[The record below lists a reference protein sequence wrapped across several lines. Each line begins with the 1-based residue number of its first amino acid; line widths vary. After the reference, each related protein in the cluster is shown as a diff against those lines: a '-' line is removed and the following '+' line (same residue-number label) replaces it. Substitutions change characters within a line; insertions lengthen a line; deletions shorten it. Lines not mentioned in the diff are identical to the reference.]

1 MTQIAIK
8 QQIAD
13 IHTATAKATKS
24 PSAALKF
31 LNAAGI
37 IQQSPKSKKV
47 DTVKVLAKRKLHAIQ

>member
-24 PSAALKF
+24 PSTALKF
-31 LNAAGI
+31 LRDAGI
-37 IQQSPKSKKV
+37 IENPSKLK
-47 DTVKVLAKRKLHAIQ
+47 TSANTTHKALKK

>member
-31 LNAAGI
+31 LRDAGI
-37 IQQSPKSKKV
+37 IDHPSKSKNSANTSHKAL
-47 DTVKVLAKRKLHAIQ
+47 KK